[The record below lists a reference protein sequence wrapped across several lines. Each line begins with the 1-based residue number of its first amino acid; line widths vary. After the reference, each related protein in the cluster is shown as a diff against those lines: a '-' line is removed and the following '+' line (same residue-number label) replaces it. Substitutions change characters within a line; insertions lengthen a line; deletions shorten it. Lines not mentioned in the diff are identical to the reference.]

1 LWNKEQ
7 TVKTYD
13 QRTID
18 AAGAF
23 LVGELERLD
32 KTLHLPLVNTTWGRD
47 IDLRSDVSI
56 ADEVSSFTNSAFAA
70 PGGINPSGKNW
81 ISGSATEIPGIALD
95 IKKTTVPMRLWG
107 LALAWTL
114 VELAKAEQIG
124 RPLDTQKYEGMKMK
138 YGMDV
143 DEMVYVGDADLGAAG
158 LLNNPKIA
166 PENAPGAWAGADPD
180 EILAGIDEI
189 INQGWEKSA
198 YAVCPAR
205 LLLPPQQYSM
215 LTRPVTAAGSK
226 SILTYVAEECVAN
239 GINGKPLEIF
249 PVKWLKGLGAGNT
262 NRAVAYTKNE
272 LFVRFPLVP
281 LQHTPVEY
289 RGLAQITTYFGTLG
303 EVEFVYPETVA
314 YMDGI

>member
-1 LWNKEQ
+1 
-7 TVKTYD
+7 VKTYD

-23 LVGELERLD
+23 IVGELERLD
-32 KTLHLPLVNTTWGRD
+32 RTLHLPLVNTTWGRD
-47 IDLRSDVSI
+47 IDLRSDVSL
-56 ADEVSSFTNSAFAA
+56 ADEVSSFTNSSFAA
-70 PGGINPSGKNW
+70 PGGINPTGKNW
-81 ISGSATEIPGIALD
+81 VHGSATEIPGIALD
-95 IKKTTVPMRLWG
+95 IRKSAVPMRLWG
-107 LALAWTL
+107 MALFWTL
-114 VELAKAEQIG
+114 VELARAEQVG
-124 RPLDTQKYEGMKMK
+124 RPLDAQKYEGMKIK

-143 DEMVYVGDADLGAAG
+143 DEMVYVGDADLGASG
-158 LLNNPKIA
+158 LLNSPKIA
-166 PENAPGAWAGADPD
+166 PENAPGAWDDADPVD
-180 EILAGIDEI
+180 ILNSINEI
-189 INQGWEKSA
+189 INQGWENSA
-198 YAVCPAR
+198 HAVCPAR
-205 LLLPPQQYSM
+205 LLLPPRQYSM

-239 GINGKPLEIF
+239 GLNGRPLEIA
-249 PVKWLKGLGAGNT
+249 PVKWLKGRGTGGAD
-262 NRAVAYTKNE
+262 RAVAYTKNE